1 MRGEP
6 LAQRPQSSAKPSGAL
21 CRMTPVLLD
30 MFHALRR
37 KGLDEIPILWKDT
50 GCLPSADAPV
60 SGPDG
65 YRAGYLLC
73 LAHSALTW
81 GAAGATEKFRETV
94 CEEEVARRA
103 ERWLGRPQRGRPP
116 STRAGQTRRYLGVL
130 LDLAKVLPSTPL
142 GAYSSPLGT
151 ALLRPRPVRSVG
163 RPLGPSTNT
172 VVRVWCIESLRQL
185 SKLPLAT
192 AIRLLNSRVPGLAY
206 SEVPESGAR
215 DTGADFNTRFR
226 VERRR
231 VRLYLLGNKS

>member
-6 LAQRPQSSAKPSGAL
+6 LAQRPQSSAKRSGAL

-37 KGLDEIPILWKDT
+37 KGLVEIPILWEDT
-50 GCLPSADAPV
+50 GCLPSEDAPDV
-60 SGPDG
+60 GVDG

-81 GAAGATEKFRETV
+81 EADGATEKFRETV

-116 STRAGQTRRYLGVL
+116 STRAGQTRRYVGGL
-130 LDLAKVLPSTPL
+130 LDLAKVLPSTPYS
-142 GAYSSPLGT
+142 AYPSHLAS
-151 ALLRPRPVRSVG
+151 LLRPVRSVG

-206 SEVPESGAR
+206 SEVPEDGAR

-231 VRLYLLGNKS
+231 VRRHLLGNKS